1 VTRLYFNT
9 HETQWLYQAK
19 LERLLRGYTL
29 FVSIPR
35 LLRRVSPFPPA
46 LHPYCIDSG
55 GFSELQKY
63 GHWRRSAAGH
73 VELVRRVVGQL
84 GPELC
89 QWVAPQDCM
98 TEDLVIYGGTGPRG
112 LVFKGTREMRGL
124 RPGEPEQDRLTAVRI
139 HQRLTRD
146 NYLELTEL
154 APEIRF
160 IPVLQGQTLED
171 YDYCD
176 QLYREAGVD
185 LAQASV
191 VGLGSVCRRQAESEI
206 EEIVDHFHAK
216 GYRLHGFG
224 VKTLGLGR
232 YGPKLVSADSL
243 AWSEDARRRQKPG
256 TGFVHHPGRSARH
269 SNCANCP
276 DYAVWWHQRLVNK
289 YPGVVTA

>member
-1 VTRLYFNT
+1 MTRLYFNT
-9 HETQWLYQAK
+9 HMTNWLYARKYEQ
-19 LERLLRGYTL
+19 LLRGYTF
-29 FVSIPR
+29 FVAIPR
-35 LLRRVSPFPPA
+35 LVRRVTPFPPA
-46 LHPYCIDSG
+46 LHPYCVDSG

-63 GHWRRSAAGH
+63 GVWRRSAVEY
-73 VELVRRVVGQL
+73 VELVSRIVGQL

-98 TEDLVIYGGTGPRG
+98 TEQLVIEGGIGPRG

-139 HQRLTRD
+139 HQRFTVD
-146 NYLELTEL
+146 NYVELITL

-171 YDYCD
+171 YEYCD
-176 QLYREAGVD
+176 QLYRAAGVD
-185 LAQASV
+185 LRSAPV
-191 VGLGSVCRRQAESEI
+191 VGLGSVCRRQATEEI

-216 GYRLHGFG
+216 GYKLHGFG

-243 AWSEDARRRQKPG
+243 AWSEDARRRSDYWP
-256 TGFVHHPGRSARH
+256 VHQAGAVRH
-269 SNCANCP
+269 KNCANCP

>member
-9 HETQWLYQAK
+9 HETQWLYQQK
-19 LERLLRGYTL
+19 LESLLRGYVL
-29 FVSIPR
+29 FVAIPR
-35 LLRRVSPFPPA
+35 LLRRKTPFPPA
-46 LHPYCIDSG
+46 LHRYCVDSG
-55 GFSELQKY
+55 GFSELQKHGRWTKTAKEY
-63 GHWRRSAAGH
+63 AA
-73 VELVRRVVGQL
+73 LVRRIVGEL

-89 QWVAPQDCM
+89 EWVAPQDYMC
-98 TEDLVIYGGTGPRG
+98 ERLVIEGGIGSRG
-112 LVFKGTREMRGL
+112 IVFKGTRELRGL
-124 RPGEPEQDRLTAVRI
+124 RPGEPEQDRVTAVRI

-171 YDYCD
+171 YEYCD

-185 LAQASV
+185 LAAAPV
-191 VGLGSVCRRQAESEI
+191 VGLGSVCRRQATSEI

-224 VKTLGLGR
+224 VKTLGLGL

-243 AWSEDARRRQKPG
+243 AWSEDARRRGQ
-256 TGFVHHPGRSARH
+256 PGRGRIYVPGAQHTH
-269 SNCANCP
+269 SNCANCAE
-276 DYAVWWHQRLVNK
+276 YAVWWHQRLVNK